1 MEGRRSRREV
11 KVTREQKYREQ
22 MIALGIYEEVFDPE
36 IHTLCIMERDL
47 QRLTKRWKSEGYQ
60 TVEKNSRGPAA
71 TDRTFDAIMT
81 LRRQILAM
89 KDALGLTPK
98 ALVRLKGR
106 PAAPADEPNDEAD
119 GQTILQLVRD
129 KYA

>member
-1 MEGRRSRREV
+1 M
-11 KVTREQKYREQ
+11 TREQKYIEQ
-22 MIALGIYEEVFDPE
+22 MQRLGIYDEIFEPEV
-36 IHTLCIMERDL
+36 HTLCIMERDL
-47 QRLTKRWKSEGYQ
+47 QRLTKRWKEEGYR
-60 TVEKNSRGPAA
+60 TVEKNGRGPAA

-81 LRRQILAM
+81 LRRQVLAM

-106 PAAPADEPNDEAD
+106 PAPAEDETDDKIQAL
-119 GQTILQLVRD
+119 TILDEVRS

>member
-1 MEGRRSRREV
+1 M
-11 KVTREQKYREQ
+11 TREQKYIEQ
-22 MIALGIYEEVFDPE
+22 MMRLGIYDEIFEPEV
-36 IHTLCIMERDL
+36 HNLCIMERDL
-47 QRLTKRWKSEGYQ
+47 QRLTKRWKADGCQ
-60 TVEKNSRGPAA
+60 TVEKNGRGPAA

-81 LRRQILAM
+81 LRRQVLAM

-106 PAAPADEPNDEAD
+106 PAPAEDETDD
-119 GQTILQLVRD
+119 KIQTLTILDEVRS

>member
-1 MEGRRSRREV
+1 M
-11 KVTREQKYREQ
+11 TREQKYIDQ
-22 MIALGIYEEVFDPE
+22 MTRLGIYDEIFEPEV
-36 IHTLCIMERDL
+36 HNLCIMERDL
-47 QRLTKRWKSEGYQ
+47 QRLTKRWKADGYQ
-60 TVEKNSRGPAA
+60 TVEKNGRGPAA

-81 LRRQILAM
+81 LRRQVLAM

-106 PAAPADEPNDEAD
+106 PVPAEEEAD
-119 GQTILQLVRD
+119 DKAPELTILDEVRS

>member
-1 MEGRRSRREV
+1 M
-11 KVTREQKYREQ
+11 TREQKYIGQ
-22 MIALGIYEEVFDPE
+22 MQRLGIYDEIFEPEV
-36 IHTLCIMERDL
+36 HALCIMERDL
-47 QRLTKRWKSEGYQ
+47 QRLTKRWKENGCQ
-60 TVEKNSRGPAA
+60 TVEKNGRGPAA

-98 ALVRLKGR
+98 ALCRLKGR
-106 PAAPADEPNDEAD
+106 PATPEEEAD
-119 GQTILQLVRD
+119 DKIPELTILDEVRS

>member
-1 MEGRRSRREV
+1 M
-11 KVTREQKYREQ
+11 TREQNYTAQ
-22 MIALGIYEEVFDPE
+22 MQRLGIYDEIFAPE
-36 IHTLCIMERDL
+36 IHALCIMERDL
-47 QRLTKRWKSEGYQ
+47 QRLTKRWKADGYQ
-60 TVEKNSRGPAA
+60 TVEKNGRGPAA

-98 ALVRLKGR
+98 ALARLKGR
-106 PAAPADEPNDEAD
+106 PTAEAEDPDEAKAPVVS
-119 GQTILQLVRD
+119 ILDQVRS

>member
-1 MEGRRSRREV
+1 M
-11 KVTREQKYREQ
+11 TREQKYAEQ
-22 MIALGIYEEVFDPE
+22 MKRLGIYDEIFDSE

-47 QRLTKRWKSEGYQ
+47 QRLTKRWKADGCQ
-60 TVEKNSRGPAA
+60 TVEKSGRGPAA

-81 LRRQILAM
+81 LRRQVLAM

-106 PAAPADEPNDEAD
+106 PAPAEDEAD
-119 GQTILQLVRD
+119 DKIPALTILDEVRS

>member
-1 MEGRRSRREV
+1 M
-11 KVTREQKYREQ
+11 TREQKYIEQ
-22 MIALGIYEEVFDPE
+22 MMRLGIYDEIFEPEV
-36 IHTLCIMERDL
+36 HNLCIMERDL
-47 QRLTKRWKSEGYQ
+47 QRLTKRWKADGYQ
-60 TVEKNSRGPAA
+60 TVEKNGRGPAA

-81 LRRQILAM
+81 LRRQVLAM

-106 PAAPADEPNDEAD
+106 PAPAEDETDDKIQAL
-119 GQTILQLVRD
+119 TILDEVRS

>member
-1 MEGRRSRREV
+1 M
-11 KVTREQKYREQ
+11 TREQKYIGQ
-22 MIALGIYEEVFDPE
+22 MQRLGIYDEIFEPE
-36 IHTLCIMERDL
+36 IHNLCIMERDL
-47 QRLTKRWKSEGYQ
+47 QRLTKRWKADGYQ
-60 TVEKNSRGPAA
+60 TVEKNGRGPAA

-81 LRRQILAM
+81 LRRQVLAM

-106 PAAPADEPNDEAD
+106 PVAADEEAD
-119 GQTILQLVRD
+119 DKIPELTILDEVRS

>member
-1 MEGRRSRREV
+1 M
-11 KVTREQKYREQ
+11 TREQKYIEQ
-22 MIALGIYEEVFDPE
+22 MMRLGIYDEIFEPEV
-36 IHTLCIMERDL
+36 HNLCIMERDL
-47 QRLTKRWKSEGYQ
+47 QRLTKRWKADGYQ
-60 TVEKNSRGPAA
+60 TVEKNGRGPAA

-81 LRRQILAM
+81 LRRQVLAM

-106 PAAPADEPNDEAD
+106 PAPAEDETGDKIQAL
-119 GQTILQLVRD
+119 TILDEVRS